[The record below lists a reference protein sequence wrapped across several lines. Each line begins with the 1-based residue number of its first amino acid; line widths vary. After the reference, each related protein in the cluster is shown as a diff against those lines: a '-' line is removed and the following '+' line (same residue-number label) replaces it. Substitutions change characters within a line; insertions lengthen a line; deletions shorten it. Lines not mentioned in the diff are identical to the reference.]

1 MWQVTGTTE
10 GVAALYEQSG
20 KIAAESIENMRTV
33 ASLGLERLFVKHYT
47 DALKPPLA
55 ASTRKA
61 HIVGLCMGLSEAI
74 TFFTFA
80 AVFGYG
86 STLMKSKEVDFEAV
100 MKVFGGIIFAGM
112 IVGEAVSYLGD
123 YSKATLAAGKI
134 LKLIYYTP
142 PIDAYSKEGLKDFN
156 VEGTLQFKN
165 VKFNYPTRPELPV
178 LQGLTFEAAR
188 GQTIALVGQS
198 GCGKSTT
205 IQLTERFYDS
215 MAGSMYLDNQDASE
229 INVAYLRQQIGLVSQ
244 EPMLFDTTVAENIMY
259 GDLSRTVSEE
269 EVIAA
274 AKSANIHDFINS
286 LPEKYG
292 TRVGEKGTQ
301 MSGGQKQRI
310 AIARALV
317 RNPKILL
324 LDEAT
329 SALDTESEKIVQEA
343 LDKARQGRTCLV
355 IAHRLSTIH
364 TADLICVIDEGRVAE
379 QGTHQELM
387 ARKGQYYA
395 LNTKTE

>member
-1 MWQVTGTTE
+1 
-10 GVAALYEQSG
+10 
-20 KIAAESIENMRTV
+20 
-33 ASLGLERLFVKHYT
+33 
-47 DALKPPLA
+47 
-55 ASTRKA
+55 
-61 HIVGLCMGLSEAI
+61 
-74 TFFTFA
+74 
-80 AVFGYG
+80 
-86 STLMKSKEVDFEAV
+86 
-100 MKVFGGIIFAGM
+100 
-112 IVGEAVSYLGD
+112 VGEAVSYLGD